1 MFGKI
6 RMIKEIQESV
16 AAYKSYTTETSRGK
30 WGKTANCWI
39 YYVNTIHLYHEF
51 SLSIRNVDLD
61 LFMSS
66 LLKITNY
73 SFVLNQLNMLGRQ

>member
-1 MFGKI
+1 
-6 RMIKEIQESV
+6 MIKDIQESV
-16 AAYKSYTTETSRGK
+16 AAYKSYTTETSSGK
-30 WGKTANCWI
+30 WGKTANYWI

-73 SFVLNQLNMLGRQ
+73 SFVLNQLNMLGRK